1 MGVSRL
7 LGLTDVSSIWLPDLI
22 GNAWQMDPIGQ
33 NERIES
39 LCVGRDGYTVMIDG
53 RCFEIVVVAD
63 AQDAVVF

>member
-1 MGVSRL
+1 MA
-7 LGLTDVSSIWLPDLI
+7 PDLI

-53 RCFEIVVVAD
+53 RCFEIVVVCRRARCSRLLN
-63 AQDAVVF
+63 AGRERG